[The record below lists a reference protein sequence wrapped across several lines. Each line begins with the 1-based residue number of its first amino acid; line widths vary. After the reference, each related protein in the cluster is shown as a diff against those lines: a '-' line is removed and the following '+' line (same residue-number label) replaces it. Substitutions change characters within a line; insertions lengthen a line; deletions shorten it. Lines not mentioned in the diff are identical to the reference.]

1 MIPVVRS
8 SGSAVPV
15 TGMAR
20 FPIAVEKST
29 SINRGMA
36 LVMTNTGSGSII
48 AARLTSRDGNGPQVH
63 TAHMPLL
70 MDTAAQGGATA
81 GRAMKAGVTLINM
94 TAAQARGGVVYVL
107 NTDQRI
113 QMDAPVSTTG
123 TVGQQSWAL
132 VLAKVRGHPDT
143 VVYGADHF
151 KEIREF
157 HCGVVDAISYESFR
171 PWQGSDP
178 NIGDS
183 SPQGIDSFFSHIT
196 ISSVDPTPRPMST
209 LFIIF
214 DNTDSG
220 QDYMASCRGSYYT
233 RWPLDTLAGQ
243 LSSELPTASAKVVDE
258 THKNS
263 KADSSSKGGNRR

>member
-1 MIPVVRS
+1 MIPVVRAT
-8 SGSAVPV
+8 GTAVPV

-20 FPIAVEKST
+20 FPIGVETSI

-36 LVMTNTGSGSII
+36 LVMTNTGSSGTIG
-48 AARLTSRDGNGPQVH
+48 ARLTSRDGNGPLVH
-63 TAHMPLL
+63 LAHMPLL
-70 MDTAAQGGATA
+70 RDAPSVGGATA
-81 GRAMKAGVTLINM
+81 GRAMKAGVTLVNM
-94 TAAQARGGVVYVL
+94 TAALVRGGVVYVL

-113 QMDAPVSTTG
+113 QIDLPVSSTG
-123 TVGQQSWAL
+123 AAGAESWAQ
-132 VLAKVRGHPDT
+132 VLSKVRAHPDT
-143 VVYGADHF
+143 VVYSADHF

-171 PWQGSDP
+171 PWQG
-178 NIGDS
+178 
-183 SPQGIDSFFSHIT
+183 IDGVDEFFSHIT
-196 ISSVDPTPRPMST
+196 VSSVEPTPRPMST

-214 DNTDSG
+214 DNSDSP

-243 LSSELPTASAKVVDE
+243 LSTELPTASAKVVDE

>member
-1 MIPVVRS
+1 MIPVVRAT
-8 SGSAVPV
+8 GTAVPV

-20 FPIAVEKST
+20 FPIGVETSI

-36 LVMTNTGSGSII
+36 LVLTNTGSSGTI
-48 AARLTSRDGNGPQVH
+48 AARLTSRDGSGPLVH
-63 TAHMPLL
+63 LAHMPLL
-70 MDTAAQGGATA
+70 RDTPSLGGATA

-94 TAAQARGGVVYVL
+94 TAALVRGGVVYVL

-113 QMDAPVSTTG
+113 QIDQPVSTTG
-123 TVGQQSWAL
+123 AAGANSWAE
-132 VLAKVRGHPDT
+132 VLAKVRAHPDT
-143 VVYGADHF
+143 VVYAADHF

-171 PWQGSDP
+171 PWEGMLGVD
-178 NIGDS
+178 D
-183 SPQGIDSFFSHIT
+183 FFSHIT
-196 ISSVDPTPRPMST
+196 VSSVAPTPRPMST

-214 DNTDSG
+214 DNTDSP
-220 QDYMASCRGSYYT
+220 QDYMASCRGSFYT

-243 LSSELPTASAKVVDE
+243 LSTELPTASAKIVDE

-263 KADSSSKGGNRR
+263 KSDSSSKGGNRR